1 MLDMGTPLWYFHT
14 TEVTLIGALGAHP
27 RVAAEMRDEAVN
39 NRIKIHNNITTTVI
53 KNEVIEVL
61 VKG

>member
-39 NRIKIHNNITTTVI
+39 NRIKNAQ
-53 KNEVIEVL
+53 
-61 VKG
+61 